1 MHSELLRKLLVEGVT
16 LLHEIV
22 TTELIC
28 NLEDH
33 VTPTLIV
40 LIETRTLCCS
50 ERRRFLLK
58 AALIISLRRAC
69 VVIKDE
75 FVVC

>member
-22 TTELIC
+22 STELIC

-40 LIETRTLCCS
+40 LIETGTLSCS